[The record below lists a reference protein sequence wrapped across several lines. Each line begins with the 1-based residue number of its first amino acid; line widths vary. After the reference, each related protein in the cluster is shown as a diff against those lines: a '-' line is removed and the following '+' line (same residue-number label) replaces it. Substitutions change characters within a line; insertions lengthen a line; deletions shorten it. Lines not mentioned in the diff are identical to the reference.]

1 MEHSLQSCKDLT
13 FLVPL
18 NLKESDPAIPVL
30 VYCNTHNDAEHAAE
44 FLRSQTPA
52 MKDKIVWVHSGM
64 SDSHK
69 DAIVEGFKNR
79 SILAITSTKALGL
92 VRKIAL
98 P

>member
-1 MEHSLQSCKDLT
+1 MEHSLQLCKDLA

-18 NLKESDPAIPVL
+18 NLKQSDPAVPFL
-30 VYCNTHNDAEHAAE
+30 VYCNTCNDAECAAE
-44 FLRSQTPA
+44 FLRSQAPA
-52 MKDKIVWVHSGM
+52 MRDKIVWVHSGM

-92 VRKIAL
+92 VRKITL